1 MFLATLDNR
10 LSTNIPWDRP
20 SLPKLQKWWDTLTS
34 NHNME
39 SYEVYLVGA
48 FSESLGNKSI
58 ETWDVDIVLL
68 SDSYDYNELKSIMDS
83 SVIIGWENQL
93 LIDIS
98 LQSDYYYSYFQN
110 MYKGE
115 MSELDESKMKAI
127 RNYTTFEKSHYGE
140 LIYKVDLK
148 DTKEIKK
155 LIDGLYEVK
164 GTPSITLNKAIDR
177 LTNGIYKGTT
187 IDLKEFFTN

>member
-20 SLPKLQKWWDTLTS
+20 SLPKLQRWWDTLTS
-34 NHNME
+34 KHNME

-83 SVIIGWENQL
+83 SVTIGWENQL

-110 MYKGE
+110 MCKGE
-115 MSELDESKMKAI
+115 MSELDESKMKVI
-127 RNYTTFEKSHYGE
+127 RNYTTFTKSHNGNVVHN
-140 LIYKVDLK
+140 IDLS
-148 DTKEIKK
+148 DTKEVTK
-155 LIDGLYEVK
+155 LIDGLYEVR
-164 GTPSITLNKAIDR
+164 GTSSITLNKAKDR
-177 LTNGIYKGTT
+177 LTNGTYKGTT
-187 IDLKEFFTN
+187 INLKEFLIN